1 MKAFACGSVVPGCT
15 ATFTT
20 DTEDEML
27 ARVVAHAQKDHG
39 MAEIPAEVAEQVRRN
54 IEEVAA

>member
-20 DTEDEML
+20 QTEEEML
-27 ARVVAHAQKDHG
+27 ARVAEHARRDHAMVDVPPEVVA
-39 MAEIPAEVAEQVRRN
+39 QVRQN
-54 IEEVAA
+54 LEEIAA